1 MTMQK
6 ILLLMAMI
14 AMLSG
19 CKRNENTD
27 SEVFAAPYVIN
38 AEGEMVF
45 PGLSSDTP
53 VAILDSLLSQ
63 LYIDASPESKARHEW
78 EWAKRARLALGMSAE
93 VAALDTLADVSYCL
107 DDFYAPLTAYS
118 QYDMNLAAG
127 VFACM
132 AKFRM
137 LNAYQALDSLMIGSL
152 GSKDLFNDYF
162 LWEGVNREY
171 EDNYTDGG
179 SSGPMM
185 LSFAYKTL
193 CELRRTILMEEIG
206 YLDVEH
212 EGSAEWYVEADE
224 IRWKPE
230 QKAIRLWY
238 DHRMKMAD
246 KLGNTNRAE
255 YLRRMTYKTVFIYHH
270 LQLGW
275 GYDFESL

>member
-1 MTMQK
+1 MRH
-6 ILLLMAMI
+6 ILLLIVIMT
-14 AMLSG
+14 MLVG
-19 CKRNENTD
+19 CKHSGNTD
-27 SEVFAAPYVIN
+27 SESSAVPYVIN
-38 AEGEMVF
+38 AEGEMTI
-45 PGLSSDTP
+45 PGLSAETP
-53 VAILDSLLSQ
+53 VAILDSMLCS
-63 LYIDASPESKARHEW
+63 LYVDASPASKARHEW
-78 EWAKRARLALGMSAE
+78 EWAKRVRLALGMTAE
-93 VAALDTLADVSYCL
+93 VADLDSLTDVSNRL

-118 QYDMNLAAG
+118 QYDMNEAAG
-127 VFACM
+127 VFACT

-152 GSKDLFNDYF
+152 GSNDLFNDYL
-162 LWEGVNREY
+162 LWEGVNQEY

-185 LSFAYKTL
+185 LSFAYRTFCK
-193 CELRRTILMEEIG
+193 LRRAILMEEIG

-212 EGSAEWYVEADE
+212 EGAAEWYVEADE

-246 KLGNTNRAE
+246 KLGNANSAE

-270 LQLGW
+270 LQLDW
-275 GYDFESL
+275 MYDFEHL